1 MHKTS
6 QICFHKPGYTD
17 VFYYRFLKYADRKQV
32 SQSLHPGDI
41 VERHL
46 KDGDVLLF
54 NRQPSL
60 HRLSIM
66 SHHVSLLSICHGNIC
81 ALF

>member
-1 MHKTS
+1 MDLYH
-6 QICFHKPGYTD
+6 F
-17 VFYYRFLKYADRKQV
+17 RFLKYADRKQV
-32 SQSLHPGDI
+32 SQSLHPGDT

-66 SHHVSLLSICHGNIC
+66 SHHVSWPVVVVI
-81 ALF
+81 